1 MGKHKIEK
9 KIKREIE
16 QEVENIIQT
25 SEHHRTALILALV
38 GGFLDAYSYICR
50 DQVFANAETGNIVL
64 MGVELAQR
72 NFGGAVHYALPI
84 IAFAVGVY
92 ICEMIRDRY
101 GEVRMVH
108 WRQRIII
115 LEIISIFIVGFLPL
129 ETRWNHG
136 ANILIS
142 FVCALQV
149 EAFRK
154 VRGANFASTMCTG
167 NLRSATER
175 LFKYRKSGDKK
186 LIAESRRYYLI
197 IGAFIVGAS
206 IGGVLTMIIGGKA
219 VFVAVIGL
227 LAVLLMMNNE
237 FAKL

>member
-1 MGKHKIEK
+1 MEVGEK
-9 KIKREIE
+9 MANS
-16 QEVENIIQT
+16 ENIIQT
-25 SEHHRTALILALV
+25 SEHHRTALILAVV
-38 GGFLDAYSYICR
+38 GGFLDAYSYLCR

-72 NFGGAVHYALPI
+72 NFSGVIHYALPI
-84 IAFAVGVY
+84 LAFASGVY

-101 GEVRMVH
+101 GEGRMVH

-115 LEIISIFIVGFLPL
+115 LEILTVIIVAFLPL
-129 ETRWNHG
+129 ESKWNHC

-154 VRGANFASTMCTG
+154 VRGVSFASTMCTG

-175 LFKYRKSGDKK
+175 LFKYRKTGDSKI
-186 LIAESRRYYLI
+186 IAESKRYYLI

-206 IGGVLTMIIGGKA
+206 VGGIMTMAIGGKA
-219 VFVAVIGL
+219 VCVAVIGL
-227 LAVLLMMNNE
+227 ITVLLMMNKE
-237 FAKL
+237 FARL

>member
-1 MGKHKIEK
+1 MDEKEKQAGIENC
-9 KIKREIE
+9 
-16 QEVENIIQT
+16 QNDGQIIQT
-25 SEHHRTALILALV
+25 SEHHITALILALV

-72 NFGGAVHYALPI
+72 NFLGAFHYFLPI
-84 IAFAVGVY
+84 AAFAVGVY
-92 ICEMIRDRY
+92 ICEMVRDRY
-101 GEVRMVH
+101 GDGRLVH

-115 LEIISIFIVGFLPL
+115 LEIVSVVIVGFLPL
-129 ETRWNHG
+129 EHSWNHA

-175 LFKYRKSGDKK
+175 IFKFRKTGDKK
-186 LIAESRRYYLI
+186 MIAESKRYYMI
-197 IGAFIVGAS
+197 IGAFVIGAS
-206 IGGVLTMIIGGKA
+206 IGGVMTMTIGGKA
-219 VFVAVIGL
+219 VFASIVGL
-227 LAVLLMMNNE
+227 VAVLLMMNKE

>member
-1 MGKHKIEK
+1 MNEMRKDAAAV
-9 KIKREIE
+9 E
-16 QEVENIIQT
+16 QAQVRGEIIQT
-25 SEHHRTALILALV
+25 SEHHVTALILALV

-72 NFGGAVHYALPI
+72 NFVGAFHYALPI
-84 IAFAVGVY
+84 GAFAVGVY
-92 ICEMIRDRY
+92 ICEMIRARY
-101 GEVRMVH
+101 GEGRMFH
-108 WRQRIII
+108 WRQRIIM
-115 LEIISIFIVGFLPL
+115 LEILSVVVVGFLPIAHS
-129 ETRWNHG
+129 WNHA

-175 LFKYRKSGDKK
+175 LFKYRRSGDKK
-186 LIAESRRYYLI
+186 LIAESKRYYMI
-197 IGAFIVGAS
+197 IGAFVVGAS
-206 IGGVLTMIIGGKA
+206 IGGVLTMAVGGKA
-219 VFVAVIGL
+219 VLVSIVGL
-227 LAVLLMMNNE
+227 VAVLLMMNKE
-237 FAKL
+237 FARL

>member
-1 MGKHKIEK
+1 MKERKEQVQEQRID
-9 KIKREIE
+9 EI
-16 QEVENIIQT
+16 VQT
-25 SEHHRTALILALV
+25 SEHHVTALILALV

-72 NFGGAVHYALPI
+72 NFMGAFHYALPI
-84 IAFAVGVY
+84 GAFAVGVY
-92 ICEMIRDRY
+92 ICEMIRGRY
-101 GEVRMVH
+101 GERRLIH
-108 WRQRIII
+108 WRQRIIL
-115 LEIISIFIVGFLPL
+115 LEILSVVVVGFLPL
-129 ETRWNHG
+129 EHSWNHA

-175 LFKYRKSGDKK
+175 VFKYRRTGDKK
-186 LIAESRRYYLI
+186 LIAESKRYYLI
-197 IGAFIVGAS
+197 IGAFVVGAS
-206 IGGVLTMIIGGKA
+206 IGGILTMAIGGKA
-219 VFVAVIGL
+219 VMVSIVGL
-227 LAVLLMMNNE
+227 VAVLLMMNKE
-237 FAKL
+237 FARL